1 MLVEGI
7 SYQINWRQFKRGYS
21 LFFPCLN
28 CVQARKDIY
37 TVLKRL
43 KFKVVTKIV
52 IEDGIRG
59 LRIWRM

>member
-7 SYQINWRQFKRGYS
+7 NYQINWKRFKRGYS

-28 CVQARKDIY
+28 CKQARQDIY

-43 KFKVVTKIV
+43 KFKVVTKII

-59 LRIWRM
+59 LRIWRI